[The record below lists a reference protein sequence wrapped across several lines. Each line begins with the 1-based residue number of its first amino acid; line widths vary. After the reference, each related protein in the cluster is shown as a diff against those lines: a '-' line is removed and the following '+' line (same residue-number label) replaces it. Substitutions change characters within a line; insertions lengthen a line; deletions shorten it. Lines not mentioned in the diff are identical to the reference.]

1 MGNCLEITGGIIQDC
16 LTPPVEGVK
25 TKVWI
30 IPKSDFDEATIT
42 MNAAY
47 TNVEV
52 IKDITLPLG
61 GKKAYVF
68 EGYKSS
74 QQMSTT
80 TKEREFAIPVYTHQ
94 WTGVIIP
101 RTIAD
106 KVTLDRLIK
115 SRFVMIVQNHDKGA
129 VVTAVSPAVDYQEM
143 AFELYG
149 RENGL
154 AHMESSQVKNENAG
168 GWAVTFATPETES
181 EPAMPISIFDT
192 TFADTLKVIEKLET
206 PTALS

>member
-1 MGNCLEITGGIIQDC
+1 MSNCLEIAGDVLQDC
-16 LTPPVEGVK
+16 ITPPVEGVK

-30 IPKSDFDEATIT
+30 IPKSDFDEATIV
-42 MNAAY
+42 MNADY
-47 TNVEV
+47 TDVDV
-52 IKDITLPLG
+52 IESITLAVG

-94 WTGVIIP
+94 WVGVIIP

-115 SRFVMIVQNHDKGA
+115 SRFVMIVENHDKGGL
-129 VVTAVSPAVDYQEM
+129 TGTPTTYQEL

-149 RENGL
+149 MANGL

-192 TFADTLKVIEKLET
+192 NYATTKASVEALET